1 MRLVRILAG
10 AAVVTVATML
20 GVVAPASAASGA
32 NYVALG
38 DSYSSGVGTDDY
50 ISDGTSCDRSPEG
63 YPALWAAAHS
73 AASFDLAACSGAR
86 TTDVLANQ
94 LGGLSA
100 STTLVSI
107 TIGGNDAGFTTVI
120 EDCILESDSGC
131 QTAVNNAETFAE
143 NSLPGLLGNVYSAI
157 RSHAPNASVVVLGY
171 PRFYQ
176 VPGSCIVG
184 LSNTKRTAINGGA
197 DVLDSVTATEAGK
210 FGGFHFA
217 DVRNAFSAHEICS
230 SGTVW
235 LHSTDFSNLTDSYH
249 PFAAGYSGGY
259 LPVMD
264 SVTG

>member
-10 AAVVTVATML
+10 ATVLTVATMV
-20 GVVAPASAASGA
+20 GAIAPAFAASGA

-50 ISDGTSCDRSPEG
+50 INDGTSCDRSPEG
-63 YPALWAAAHS
+63 YPALWAAAHNT
-73 AASFDLAACSGAR
+73 ASFTLAACSGAK
-86 TTDVLANQ
+86 TTDVNSGQ

-107 TIGGNDAGFTTVI
+107 TIGGNDAGFSTVM
-120 EDCILESDSGC
+120 EDCILDSDSGC
-131 QTAVNNAETFAE
+131 LSEVSSAETFVR
-143 NSLPGLLGNVYSAI
+143 NTLPGLLDTTYNAI

-176 VPGSCIVG
+176 VPGSCVFG
-184 LSNTKRTAINGGA
+184 LSYTKRTAINGGA
-197 DVLDSVTATEAGK
+197 DALDTTIATEVGK
-210 FGGFHFA
+210 FANFHFA
-217 DVRNAFSAHEICS
+217 DVRNAFSPHEICS
-230 SGTVW
+230 SGSVW
-235 LHSTDFSNLTDSYH
+235 LHSTDFTNLTDSYH

-259 LPVMD
+259 LPAMD